1 MSKGRVYT
9 ILIVL
14 LALAGLGMWGWSG
27 EGDGSTPVAAARQ
40 DPLPASVT
48 SVLHDY
54 AVRGRE
60 LADSPPPSWRGTRPD
75 GALAEDEDGNLIIN
89 EALRRRFDYVLSA
102 LGEED
107 LETLKARLAAD
118 FEARLSPSAAARA
131 WALLQQ
137 YLGYREAL
145 AELTPPGQ
153 DPAALRQ
160 SLEQRQALRDR
171 FFDAVTAEAFFGF
184 EDRYAD
190 FALQR
195 RRILEDEDLNE
206 ATRSER
212 LDALEATLP
221 LDLREQVRASREP
234 MRVREEVRALREQGA
249 SQRRIDQLREQRLGR
264 EAADRLAELDQ
275 RRALWQARYQDYREQ
290 RRAILESGLAP
301 SDQQAEIERLRER
314 LFEAGERRRVE
325 VLDRNPAPD
334 S

>member
-1 MSKGRVYT
+1 MSKGRIYT
-9 ILIVL
+9 ILIALV
-14 LALAGLGMWGWSG
+14 ALAVLGIWGWA
-27 EGDGSTPVAAARQ
+27 GDGESEVTAARQ
-40 DPLPASVT
+40 TPPQT
-48 SVLHDY
+48 PTMPPLHDY
-54 AVRGRE
+54 AERGRA

-75 GALAEDEDGNLIIN
+75 GALAEDEKGNLIIN

-107 LETLKARLAAD
+107 LDTLKARLAAD

-145 AELTPPGQ
+145 AELTPPAQ
-153 DPAALRQ
+153 EPAALRH
-160 SLEQRQALRDR
+160 SLEQRRALRDR
-171 FFDAVTAEAFFGF
+171 FFDAATAEAFFGF

-195 RRILEDEDLNE
+195 RRILEDEELGE
-206 ATRSER
+206 ATRAER
-212 LDALEATLP
+212 LEALEATLP
-221 LDLREQVRASREP
+221 PELREQVRASREP
-234 MRVREEVRALREQGA
+234 MRVREEIQALRNEGA
-249 SQRRIDQLREQRLGR
+249 SSQRIDQLREQRLGR

-275 RRALWQARYQDYREQ
+275 RRALWQSRYEDYREQ
-290 RRAILESGLAP
+290 RRVILESGLAP

-314 LFEAGERRRVE
+314 LFETGERRRVE
-325 VLDRNPAPD
+325 VLDRIPAPD